1 MDIRQSVVPRLECL
15 FWPRDSIH
23 SELSFIEDKVSF
35 ELQKPIRRKKSKMQ
49 LELVSNLTL
58 FSPRQRPQ
66 KIRRIN
72 ASSEHGLDTLLSLE
86 WQFQQISI
94 STLDFS
100 LRDVSK
106 SVSTISELS
115 ISEKGKSQEEC
126 LSIKRK
132 RIIDDES

>member
-1 MDIRQSVVPRLECL
+1 MIVRA
-15 FWPRDSIH
+15 
-23 SELSFIEDKVSF
+23 LSFIEKKVSI
-35 ELQKPIRRKKSKMQ
+35 EKQKPIRRKKTKMQ
-49 LELVSNLTL
+49 ESVSNTIL

-72 ASSEHGLDTLLSLE
+72 ASSDYGLDALLSLE

-100 LRDVSK
+100 SRDVSK

-115 ISEKGKSQEEC
+115 ISEKGISQEERP
-126 LSIKRK
+126 STKRK
-132 RIIDDES
+132 RMIYDK